1 MKFGSL
7 FAGIGGFDL
16 GLERSGMTCQWQ
28 VEIEDY
34 PTKILEK
41 HWPEVHRERD
51 IKECSGENLESVDLI
66 CGGFPCQDISVAG
79 TGAGLAG
86 ERSGLWYEMHRII
99 SDIKP
104 RWVVVENVAALLS
117 RGLDVV
123 LRDLSQIGYDCEWH
137 VISASA
143 VGAPHRRERVWI
155 IARLRFGFSKEADAQ
170 RTNANRQRSH
180 RKKKYVNGKA
190 ELRNKQDCQ
199 SRQVG
204 EDVPNA
210 NIINDAM
217 RRDSTANAEAMA
229 GRDGNA
235 RGSKRDCRSGRK
247 EGTRQSAKDVP
258 NANSKRLEG
267 KRANDDTKGW
277 KEERGSAGLCDRE
290 ELRRFANWWE
300 VEPGVGR
307 VAHGISRRVDRL
319 KGLGNAVVPQ
329 IVELIGRRIMEIEGN
344 L

>member
-16 GLERSGMTCQWQ
+16 GLERAGMTCQWQ

-51 IKECSGENLESVDLI
+51 IKECSGSNLEPVDLI

-86 ERSGLWYEMHRII
+86 ERSGLWHEMHRII
-99 SDIKP
+99 SDIRP

-117 RGLDVV
+117 RGMDVV

-137 VISASA
+137 IIPASA
-143 VGAPHRRERVWI
+143 VNAPHRRERVWI
-155 IARLRFGFSKEADAQ
+155 IANANVVGTQIQIEREQPAKQVLERFG
-170 RTNANRQRSH
+170 
-180 RKKKYVNGKA
+180 
-190 ELRNKQDCQ
+190 
-199 SRQVG
+199 
-204 EDVPNA
+204 
-210 NIINDAM
+210 
-217 RRDSTANAEAMA
+217 
-229 GRDGNA
+229 
-235 RGSKRDCRSGRK
+235 
-247 EGTRQSAKDVP
+247 
-258 NANSKRLEG
+258 
-267 KRANDDTKGW
+267 
-277 KEERGSAGLCDRE
+277 
-290 ELRRFANWWE
+290 WWE
-300 VEPGVGR
+300 AEPSVGR

-329 IVELIGRRIMEIEGN
+329 IVELIGRRIMEIEGT
-344 L
+344 